1 MVEFDKDVTTV
12 TTKFVVTTVTT
23 KFVVTVVTTDGL
35 LHPSSDCYNQVRCND
50 CYNRRIVTSK
60 FGQLHPSSLEQAGAE
75 LCQAQSKL
83 KPPKRF

>member
-35 LHPSSDCYNQVRCND
+35 LHPSSSFEMINQIHQREDMICYTQ
-50 CYNRRIVTSK
+50 TSW
-60 FGQLHPSSLEQAGAE
+60 G
-75 LCQAQSKL
+75 
-83 KPPKRF
+83 

>member
-35 LHPSSDCYNQVRCND
+35 LHPSS
-50 CYNRRIVTSK
+50 S
-60 FGQLHPSSLEQAGAE
+60 
-75 LCQAQSKL
+75 
-83 KPPKRF
+83 

>member
-35 LHPSSDCYNQVRCND
+35 LHPSSDCYIQVRRNKLGLSCAKL
-50 CYNRRIVTSK
+50 RV
-60 FGQLHPSSLEQAGAE
+60 SLD
-75 LCQAQSKL
+75 
-83 KPPKRF
+83 PKRF